1 MKTPH
6 PDPLAERA
14 KRAAAAASASIE
26 RAGSRAI
33 ADERA
38 VSDLLAAA
46 LNAPPAAEL
55 PVMVLLVDDQAII
68 AEALRRAL
76 AEERN
81 VDLHYCANPEEALR
95 TAQETRPTVI
105 LQDLVMPGVDGLTL
119 VRQYREHPATR
130 DIPIIVL
137 STKEEPRIKSAAFAA
152 GANDYLVKL
161 PDTIELV
168 ARVRYHS
175 RSYQNLLQR
184 DEAYRA
190 LRQSQQKLL
199 ETNLELQRLT
209 HSDGLTGLSNRR
221 RLDDYLNA
229 EWRRAAREHASI
241 GFLMIDVDN
250 FKSYNDTYGHVAG
263 DDVLK
268 LVAQYDRI
276 ESRQSDRSRRA
287 LRRRGIRGRAALDIG
302 AGLASARRENTHRG
316 RGAGRAACGFVERA
330 RDDQRRRRD
339 TDGDARRC
347 VEAARRSRRSRAVSR
362 EERREE
368 PGDRHLTKKRAAF
381 VEARAFCFTA
391 CAA

>member
-1 MKTPH
+1 
-6 PDPLAERA
+6 
-14 KRAAAAASASIE
+14 
-26 RAGSRAI
+26 
-33 ADERA
+33 
-38 VSDLLAAA
+38 
-46 LNAPPAAEL
+46 
-55 PVMVLLVDDQAII
+55 MVLLVDDQAII

-76 AEERN
+76 ADEAN

-95 TAQETRPTVI
+95 AAQETRPTVI

-119 VRQYREHPATR
+119 VRQYRENPATR

-168 ARVRYHS
+168 ARMRYHS
-175 RSYQNLLQR
+175 RSYLNLLQR

-229 EWRRAAREHASI
+229 EWRRAAREHAAI

-268 LVAQYDRI
+268 LVAHTI
-276 ESRQSDRSRRA
+276 ESCLEQLHRSRGA
-287 LRRRGIRGRAALDIG
+287 LRWRRVRGGAAVVRRRRGLRLLGGKDP
-302 AGLASARRENTHRG
+302 HRG
-316 RGAGRAACGFVERA
+316 RGARRAAYRFVERA
-330 RDDQRRRRD
+330 CDDQHRRRD
-339 TDGDARRC
+339 ADGHVRRC
-347 VEAARRSRRSRAVSR
+347 VEATGRSGRSRALSG
-362 EERREE
+362 EAGREE
-368 PGDRHLTKKRAAF
+368 PGDHYLIF
-381 VEARAFCFTA
+381 GGF
-391 CAA
+391 

>member
-1 MKTPH
+1 MKLPH

-14 KRAAAAASASIE
+14 KRAAAASSE
-26 RAGSRAI
+26 RTGSRAM

-76 AEERN
+76 AEESN
-81 VDLHYCANPEEALR
+81 VDLHYCADPEDALH

-209 HSDGLTGLSNRR
+209 HSDGLTSLSNRR
-221 RLDDYLNA
+221 HLDDYLNA
-229 EWRRAAREHASI
+229 EWRRALRDHAVI

-268 LVAQYDRI
+268 LVAHTIETSLGGPTDLAARFGGEEFAVVLPSTSAPGLRLLGEKIRI
-276 ESRQSDRSRRA
+276 AVE
-287 LRRRGIRGRAALDIG
+287 ALDMPH
-302 AGLASARRENTHRG
+302 AGSASG
-316 RGAGRAACGFVERA
+316 RVTISVGGTTQIPAHNEAPKKM
-330 RDDQRRRRD
+330 
-339 TDGDARRC
+339 
-347 VEAARRSRRSRAVSR
+347 VEAADLALYRA
-362 EERREE
+362 
-368 PGDRHLTKKRAAF
+368 KRDGRNR
-381 VEARAFCFTA
+381 VVIG
-391 CAA
+391 

>member
-1 MKTPH
+1 MKLPH
-6 PDPLAERA
+6 PDPLAERV
-14 KRAAAAASASIE
+14 KRATAAAAQSIEQASARSL
-26 RAGSRAI
+26 AH
-33 ADERA
+33 ERA
-38 VSDLLAAA
+38 VSELLAVA
-46 LNAPPAAEL
+46 LNAPPAADL

-76 AEERN
+76 ADEPN
-81 VDLHYCANPEEALR
+81 VDLHYCADPASALAVAR
-95 TAQETRPTVI
+95 ETRPTVI

-221 RLDDYLNA
+221 RLDDYLDA
-229 EWRRAAREHASI
+229 EWRRAARDRASV

-268 LVAQYDRI
+268 LIAHAIETSLNRPADLAARFGGEEFAVVLPSTSAPGLRLLGEKIRI
-276 ESRQSDRSRRA
+276 A
-287 LRRRGIRGRAALDIG
+287 
-302 AGLASARRENTHRG
+302 
-316 RGAGRAACGFVERA
+316 
-330 RDDQRRRRD
+330 
-339 TDGDARRC
+339 
-347 VEAARRSRRSRAVSR
+347 VEALQVPHAGSATDFVTVSVGGATQDVIDENASKQLVESADLALYRA
-362 EERREE
+362 
-368 PGDRHLTKKRAAF
+368 KRDGRNR
-381 VEARAFCFTA
+381 VIIG
-391 CAA
+391 